1 MAPARIGEAEG
12 RRGREPRVSFAF
24 ALVAMT
30 HGTFLRVD
38 NGALGVRAA
47 AGWQPDAVRPDA
59 DVPGGGIGG
68 RDRLPEMK
76 GNSSMAFLTGMLR
89 CMVGAA
95 APSARNHSVAGSIP
109 ASSNSVES
117 LTPVHSAQDMRPWSA
132 WTLAWIGSLE

>member
-1 MAPARIGEAEG
+1 MCDSRQHPKYGHFRGDSSCASPAPKPVAPARIGEAEG

-89 CMVGAA
+89 CMVG
-95 APSARNHSVAGSIP
+95 
-109 ASSNSVES
+109 
-117 LTPVHSAQDMRPWSA
+117 
-132 WTLAWIGSLE
+132 